1 MRSLSLTA
9 RLGNLELYFEI
20 ARNFILH
27 FSVILKK
34 KHNNSGSKGK
44 ADIKSLNTSK
54 QGDQAS
60 RFMWDC
66 TAFASLVDW
75 TTY

>member
-1 MRSLSLTA
+1 MRSLSLTT

-27 FSVILKK
+27 FSVIFKK
-34 KHNNSGSKGK
+34 NNNSGSKGK

-60 RFMWDC
+60 HFMWDC